1 MAAASN
7 TLLSALVEARK
18 AVKALSG
25 EIKLAAQDVVDLLD
39 DAGESVA
46 DASGD
51 PPTEEDIK
59 KNFAASDDE
68 RKSRIASGND
78 AFRSLET
85 ALGTLEGLESQVT
98 GLATLKETL
107 SLAMEDLT
115 DAVEAY
121 GGKVESELEPDPG
134 LAPGK

>member
-78 AFRSLET
+78 AFRGYLGLL
-85 ALGTLEGLESQVT
+85 ALQP
-98 GLATLKETL
+98 L
-107 SLAMEDLT
+107 SGFL
-115 DAVEAY
+115 
-121 GGKVESELEPDPG
+121 
-134 LAPGK
+134 